1 MVIPWL
7 SPTTQSGAILGAT
20 RRDGGGGDT
29 VSAKQWVREPPLRP
43 LPLHRAPH
51 APSRGRFFAH
61 CCAGQSLHGITMPHS
76 VRLALRKNDRRR
88 RRDLSTDKL

>member
-7 SPTTQSGAILGAT
+7 SLTTRHGAILDAT
-20 RRDGGGGDT
+20 LRDG
-29 VSAKQWVREPPLRP
+29 AI
-43 LPLHRAPH
+43 
-51 APSRGRFFAH
+51 FAH
-61 CCAGQSLHGITMPHS
+61 CCAGQSLHGMTMPHS

>member
-7 SPTTQSGAILGAT
+7 SLTTQSGAILGAT
-20 RRDGGGGDT
+20 LRDG
-29 VSAKQWVREPPLRP
+29 AI
-43 LPLHRAPH
+43 
-51 APSRGRFFAH
+51 FAH

-88 RRDLSTDKL
+88 RRDLFTDKL